1 MFNNTVSLESATDT
15 NVEVALVDGPT
26 NRKTMR
32 SSPGG
37 DVEFSIAHQES
48 NENPGVPTQRTNVRV
63 SKTFAAIDLVPSA
76 KAYVQFTISCPKEQV
91 SLSSLRPLVD
101 WLLNFLVHG
110 EEPIDEELVTTDG
123 ATNALARLYAGEP

>member
-1 MFNNTVSLESATDT
+1 
-15 NVEVALVDGPT
+15 
-26 NRKTMR
+26 
-32 SSPGG
+32 
-37 DVEFSIAHQES
+37 
-48 NENPGVPTQRTNVRV
+48 VRV

-110 EEPIDEELVTTDG
+110 EEPVDEELVTTDG